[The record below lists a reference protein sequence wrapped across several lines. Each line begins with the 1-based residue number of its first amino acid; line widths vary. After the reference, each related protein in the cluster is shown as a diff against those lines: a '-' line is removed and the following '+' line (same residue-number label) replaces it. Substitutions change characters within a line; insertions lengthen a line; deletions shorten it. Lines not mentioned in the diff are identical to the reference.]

1 MNSSRDRNENG
12 YWLDDD
18 DNEDE
23 SYHHDRNN
31 RRSDMPSGRRSDNRP
46 GRPSGRQSESY
57 RRRQRQLKLYRTITV
72 AAMAVA
78 FFVVAVLT
86 ISHFHG
92 KTSEVEAAAI
102 ETASVA
108 ESIPAEQSAA
118 AESESGAES
127 ASTGEMAETA
137 ATNSM
142 GFFNGYSVEKAAN
155 VKQMSGDEEMQSEYA
170 VLVDLDTGEVVAE
183 KNSDTVIY
191 PASMTKILTVLTA
204 ADHITDLNDKF
215 TITQDITDYVF
226 SNGCSAVNWD
236 IGETV
241 TVKDLLYGT
250 VLQSGADAALGLA
263 DYCCGSEE
271 AFVAEM
277 NEKAKSLGLG
287 NTAEFTSCIGV
298 FNENNHCTVTDMAM
312 ILKAAVE
319 NDICREA
326 LSAHTYTTSS
336 TTEHPDGIEISNWFL
351 RRIEDKET
359 GGTVECAKTG
369 YVNESGNCAASY
381 EVTAAGKHYICVTG
395 NSSSAWRCIYD
406 HVEIYSTYT

>member
-1 MNSSRDRNENG
+1 M
-12 YWLDDD
+12 
-18 DNEDE
+18 
-23 SYHHDRNN
+23 
-31 RRSDMPSGRRSDNRP
+31 
-46 GRPSGRQSESY
+46 
-57 RRRQRQLKLYRTITV
+57 V
-72 AAMAVA
+72 VA

-92 KTSEVEAAAI
+92 KTSEVEAASI
-102 ETASVA
+102 ETAAAA
-108 ESIPAEQSAA
+108 ESIPAEQSAIT
-118 AESESGAES
+118 ESGAES

-170 VLVDLDTGEVVAE
+170 VLVDLDTGEVVAQ

-226 SNGCSAVNWD
+226 SNGCSAVNWE

-263 DYCCGSEE
+263 D
-271 AFVAEM
+271 
-277 NEKAKSLGLG
+277 
-287 NTAEFTSCIGV
+287 
-298 FNENNHCTVTDMAM
+298 
-312 ILKAAVE
+312 
-319 NDICREA
+319 
-326 LSAHTYTTSS
+326 
-336 TTEHPDGIEISNWFL
+336 
-351 RRIEDKET
+351 
-359 GGTVECAKTG
+359 
-369 YVNESGNCAASY
+369 
-381 EVTAAGKHYICVTG
+381 
-395 NSSSAWRCIYD
+395 
-406 HVEIYSTYT
+406 